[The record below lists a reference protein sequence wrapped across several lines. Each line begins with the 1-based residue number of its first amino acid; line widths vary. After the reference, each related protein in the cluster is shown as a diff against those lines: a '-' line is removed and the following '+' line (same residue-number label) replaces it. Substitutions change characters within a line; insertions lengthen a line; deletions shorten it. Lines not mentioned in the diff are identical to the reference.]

1 MQNPQQGSKEN
12 ISSKDKGFSQETS
25 SQSVYENKGA
35 NGVDKPTQHAD
46 AGTGDFGDTLDKA
59 KDTAKTLLDK
69 AKSTAGDAYE
79 AVADKAASTVEDQKA
94 GLTGGLTSV
103 AGTVRRVSGTL
114 NNEKSQNG
122 MTEYA
127 ARYTETAAKK
137 LEQAA
142 KYFER
147 TDLKGLVRD
156 VETYAR
162 SNPAI
167 FLGGAFA
174 AGILAARFF
183 KSSPTPSLSTGQF
196 ATGTDHQIT
205 AGNDRKDQ
213 ATGTAA
219 GAMNR

>member
-1 MQNPQQGSKEN
+1 MENPQQGSKEN
-12 ISSKDKGFSQETS
+12 SPSKDKGLNLGAS
-25 SQSVYENKGA
+25 SQFAHENKGEI
-35 NGVDKPTQHAD
+35 DKPAQQ
-46 AGTGDFGDTLDKA
+46 AGAVAGDLGDTLDKA

-79 AVADKAASTVEDQKA
+79 AVADKAVSTIDDQKA

-103 AGTVRRVSGTL
+103 AGTIRRVSGTL
-114 NNEKSQNG
+114 NDEKSQNG
-122 MTEYA
+122 VTEYA
-127 ARYTETAAKK
+127 ALYTETAAKK

-174 AGILAARFF
+174 VGILAARFF
-183 KSSPTPSLSTGQF
+183 KSSPPLSVGQS
-196 ATGTDHQIT
+196 ATGTDHQLT
-205 AGNDRKDQ
+205 AGSERKDR

-219 GAMNR
+219 GTM